1 MSHFLWRSKLSCR
14 CGWTLNYRVGKKAL
28 HDMICLGN
36 IKSIT
41 KGEIVIPNIDF
52 TTFML
57 NVSNSDI
64 KKLDIFSVEDTVFYD
79 ITLVRKP
86 MACPYC
92 CGKMIGHGHKLKL
105 IKHPAVRESNGIIR
119 YNANRYICKDCRK
132 TALEN
137 NPFSFAGFNS
147 SFFLLRNAMKLLAN
161 LNYTLHMISEELHIS
176 LRS

>member
-1 MSHFLWRSKLSCR
+1 MISC
-14 CGWTLNYRVGKKAL
+14 
-28 HDMICLGN
+28 GN
-36 IKSIT
+36 FKSIT
-41 KGEIVIPNIDF
+41 KGGIIIPNIDF
-52 TTFML
+52 TTLML

-64 KKLDIFSVEDTVFYD
+64 KKSDIISVDDTIYYD

-86 MACPYC
+86 MTCPYC
-92 CGKMIGHGHKLKL
+92 NSKMIGHGHKLKL

-119 YNANRYICKDCRK
+119 YNANRYICKGCGK

-161 LNYTLHMISEELHIS
+161 LNYTLHMISQELNISSTQLNMYIDSYITVPRRPLPVSLGIDELHS
-176 LRS
+176 K